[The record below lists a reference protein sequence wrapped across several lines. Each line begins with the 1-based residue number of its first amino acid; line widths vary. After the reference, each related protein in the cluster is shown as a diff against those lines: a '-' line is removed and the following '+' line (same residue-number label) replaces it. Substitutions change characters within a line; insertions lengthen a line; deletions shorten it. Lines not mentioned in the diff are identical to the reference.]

1 MKIHPGVRQVLAA
14 LTVLLLLALAFQG
27 IAGGVEQLPQSSS
40 IGQYV
45 QSFAQVLYGVCA
57 VFSIATAIRW
67 REFAS
72 PVQFGFIAGCVAA
85 GGLAAVVWGEAS
97 IGAGLLAGV
106 AALAIASA
114 LVWMLRV
121 AVIPLAK
128 KEL

>member
-14 LTVLLLLALAFQG
+14 LTVVLLLALAFQG
-27 IAGGVEQLPQSSS
+27 ISGGVTQLPQSSS

-57 VFSIATAIRW
+57 VLSIATAVRW
-67 REFAS
+67 REYAF
-72 PVQFGFIAGCVAA
+72 PVQFGFIVGCVLA
-85 GGLAAVVWGEAS
+85 GGLAAVVWGGES
-97 IGAGLLAGV
+97 AGSGV
-106 AALAIASA
+106 VAAVTALAIASA
-114 LVWMLRV
+114 LVWMLRA

>member
-1 MKIHPGVRQVLAA
+1 MKIHSGVRQILAA
-14 LTVLLLLALAFQG
+14 LTIILLLALALQG
-27 IAGGVEQLPQSSS
+27 IVGGVQQFPQSST

-45 QSFAQVLYGVCA
+45 QSFAQLLYGVCA
-57 VFSIATAIRW
+57 VLSIATAVRW

-72 PVQFGFIAGCVAA
+72 PVQLGFIAGCVAA
-85 GGLAAVVWGEAS
+85 GGLAAVSWGGAS
-97 IGAGLLAGV
+97 IVSGVMAAV

-114 LVWMLRV
+114 LVWMLRA

>member
-1 MKIHPGVRQVLAA
+1 MKIHPGVRQILAA
-14 LTVLLLLALAFQG
+14 LTVVLLLALAFQG
-27 IAGGVEQLPQSSS
+27 ISGGVTQLPQSSS

-57 VFSIATAIRW
+57 VLSIATAVRW
-67 REFAS
+67 RKFAS
-72 PVQFGFIAGCVAA
+72 PVQFGFIAGCVVAV
-85 GGLAAVVWGEAS
+85 GLAAVVWGGES
-97 IGAGLLAGV
+97 PVSGV
-106 AALAIASA
+106 VSAFVALAIACG

>member
-14 LTVLLLLALAFQG
+14 LTVILLLALALQG
-27 IAGGVEQLPQSSS
+27 IAGGVQQLPQSSTP
-40 IGQYV
+40 GQYV

-57 VFSIATAIRW
+57 VLSIATAVRW

-72 PVQFGFIAGCVAA
+72 HVQFGFIAGCVAA
-85 GGLAAVVWGEAS
+85 GGLAAVSWGGGSIAS
-97 IGAGLLAGV
+97 GV
-106 AALAIASA
+106 MAAAAAFIIASA
-114 LVWMLRV
+114 LVWMLRA

>member
-1 MKIHPGVRQVLAA
+1 MKLHPGVRQVLAA

-27 IAGGVEQLPQSSS
+27 IVGGATQLPQSSS
-40 IGQYV
+40 FGQYV
-45 QSFAQVLYGVCA
+45 QSFAQLLYGVCA
-57 VFSIATAIRW
+57 VLSIATAVRW

-72 PVQFGFIAGCVAA
+72 PVQFAFIAGCVVA
-85 GGLAAVVWGEAS
+85 GGLAAVVWGGES
-97 IGAGLLAGV
+97 IGSGLVAAV

-114 LVWMLRV
+114 LVWMLRA

>member
-1 MKIHPGVRQVLAA
+1 MKIHPGVRQVLAV
-14 LTVLLLLALAFQG
+14 LTILLLLALAFQG
-27 IAGGVEQLPQSSS
+27 ITGGAQQLPQSST

-45 QSFAQVLYGVCA
+45 QSLAQVLYGVCA
-57 VFSIATAIRW
+57 VLSIATAIRW

-85 GGLAAVVWGEAS
+85 GGLAAVVWGGES
-97 IGAGLLAGV
+97 IVSGV
-106 AALAIASA
+106 VAAVVALAIASA
-114 LVWMLRV
+114 LVWMLRA